1 MAVQAA
7 YVQTASAPMPSYPL
21 DTANP
26 RTRPSLRS
34 DVFAGLSVAGILLPE
49 AVAYASIAGV
59 PPVHA
64 LLAALVGLAVYPLV
78 GSSRFAIVAPTSSA
92 AAIFASAVGV
102 GGPAM
107 GFALVL
113 LTGALFLLA
122 GLLGGGFLG
131 SFISRPVLRGFA
143 WGLAVTIILR
153 QVPHLAGV
161 PVEGSTAFQVLSGLI
176 DALPRFHGPSLG
188 LGGAALVLWLGL
200 HHGLRPYL
208 FIPQSL
214 IVLGMGVILAST
226 GNPAALGISQ
236 VGPIELHAL
245 TPSFP
250 SISTDQWLRAA
261 EIAPALLLIV
271 FAESWGSMRSL
282 ALPVGDRLDA
292 NREMLALGLA
302 NLTSSLLQGL
312 PVGAGFS
319 AAAANYAAG
328 GMSKLSGIAAAL
340 FLGLLLWLARD
351 ALALLPLPVLAAVVI
366 GILSHNLWP
375 RTLVDGLRLGGDAWL
390 ALMAAV
396 GVVAFGVLFGMLL
409 AVGTSLLLAI
419 RRFAQPNVAELGQLP
434 GTRDYQDCSRHPEAI
449 RQAHVLI
456 VRTEEPLFFANAEQ
470 IFQLLDGWTTRA
482 RPHTVLISLE
492 VCNDLDVTAT
502 EALAEFAARL
512 RRAGVRLA
520 LARVKDR
527 VRDTL
532 SRAGLV
538 TGPDGITEVFWSVDD
553 AVQAMTGKPPLK
565 PERRRK
571 ARPSGR
577 RGGRRQ

>member
-1 MAVQAA
+1 MQ
-7 YVQTASAPMPSYPL
+7 SYPL

-26 RTRPSLRS
+26 RTRPSLWS
-34 DVFAGLSVAGILLPE
+34 DIFAGLSVAGILLPE
-49 AVAYASIAGV
+49 AVAYAAIAGV

-92 AAIFASAVGV
+92 AAIFASAMGI
-102 GGPAM
+102 GGPSM
-107 GFALVL
+107 GFALVF

-153 QVPHLAGV
+153 QVPQLAGV
-161 PVEGSTAFQVLSGLI
+161 QVEGSTALQVLAGLVG
-176 DALPRFHGPSLG
+176 ALPHFHGPSLG

-200 HHGLRPYL
+200 HHGLRHYL

-214 IVLGMGVILAST
+214 IVLAMGMILASVS
-226 GNPAALGISQ
+226 NLPALGVAH
-236 VGPIELHAL
+236 VGAIELHAL
-245 TPSFP
+245 VPTFP
-250 SISTDQWLRAA
+250 AISIDQWLRAA

-271 FAESWGSMRSL
+271 FAESWGAMRSL

-292 NREMLALGLA
+292 NREMLAFGMA

-328 GMSKLSGIAAAL
+328 GMSKVSGIASAL
-340 FLGLLLWLARD
+340 FLALLLWLARD

-390 ALMAAV
+390 AFMAAA
-396 GVVAFGVLFGMLL
+396 GVLLFGVLFGMLL

-419 RRFAQPNVAELGQLP
+419 RRFAQPIVVELGQLP
-434 GTRDYQDCSRHPEAI
+434 GTRDYQDSNRHPEAI
-449 RQAHVLI
+449 RLPHVLI

-470 IFQLLDGWTTRA
+470 VFQLLDGWTART
-482 RPHTVLISLE
+482 RPHTVLINLE
-492 VCNDLDVTAT
+492 VCDDLDVTAT

-520 LARVKDR
+520 LARVKDK

-553 AVQAMTGKPPLK
+553 AAQAMAGKPPLK

-571 ARPSGR
+571 ARSGGR